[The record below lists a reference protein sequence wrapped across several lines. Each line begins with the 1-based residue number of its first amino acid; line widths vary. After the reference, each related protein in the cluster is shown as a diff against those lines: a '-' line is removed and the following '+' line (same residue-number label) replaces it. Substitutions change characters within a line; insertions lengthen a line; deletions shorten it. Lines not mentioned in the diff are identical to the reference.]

1 MLIDNRGDK
10 SVTISIS
17 EMECDS
23 SSKDNNTVLYIIKS
37 PEIVC
42 NNKEDAEYIREKI
55 NAFTINVVRKR
66 LDGEEIKDE

>member
-1 MLIDNRGDK
+1 MLIYNRGDK

>member
-1 MLIDNRGDK
+1 MLIYNRGDK
-10 SVTISIS
+10 SIKISIS

-23 SSKDNNTVLYIIKS
+23 SSKDNNTILYIIKS

-55 NAFTINVVRKR
+55 NRFSIDIAKEVLNRK
-66 LDGEEIKDE
+66 E

>member
-1 MLIDNRGDK
+1 MLIYNKGDK
-10 SVTISIS
+10 SIKISLS

-55 NAFTINVVRKR
+55 NKFSVDVVR
-66 LDGEEIKDE
+66 EILNGKE

>member
-1 MLIDNRGDK
+1 MLIYNRGDK

-66 LDGEEIKDE
+66 LDEEEIKDE